1 MVKKITIIKDVIVT
15 ILIAG
20 ISTIFLGGGIPVTYA
35 QSITSPNGSPEGHPL
50 DPPQGYP
57 EGYPIVPPE
66 TQVPSE
72 TQVPPETQVPLP

>member
-1 MVKKITIIKDVIVT
+1 MVKKITITNDVIVT

-20 ISTIFLGGGIPVTYA
+20 LSTMLVGEGTPVTYA
-35 QSITSPNGSPEGHPL
+35 QSITSPNGYPEGHPL

-66 TQVPSE
+66 K
-72 TQVPPETQVPLP
+72 QVPPETQVPLP